1 MKFNLLSGGPE
12 ECIPT
17 EIYQLKAENWCG
29 VDIGAVRLIQHQII
43 PQLAIGDFDTAT
55 FSQLQ
60 EVQAQS
66 TKTIYR
72 PLKDD
77 ITDTELAIRYLIKEY
92 QVDNLTLYGL
102 TGGRMDQLLANLFWV
117 LKPEYHKIIEKIK
130 IIDRWNEIQFFLPG
144 KHCLKKI
151 SGMKYLAF
159 IPLSH
164 VKALELTDEKY
175 QLVKTDFEYPT
186 ALSSNEFIGNT
197 AHFSFESGILMTVQS
212 KDE

>member
-1 MKFNLLSGGPE
+1 
-12 ECIPT
+12 
-17 EIYQLKAENWCG
+17 
-29 VDIGAVRLIQHQII
+29 
-43 PQLAIGDFDTAT
+43 
-55 FSQLQ
+55 
-60 EVQAQS
+60 
-66 TKTIYR
+66 
-72 PLKDD
+72 
-77 ITDTELAIRYLIKEY
+77 
-92 QVDNLTLYGL
+92 
-102 TGGRMDQLLANLFWV
+102 MDQLLANLFWV